1 MYQKDLG
8 SRNECVLCAVVTLP
22 HSQFLF
28 PEHFREVPFLNV
40 LVILGVLSVFFFSL
54 HLSELQFYMNLW
66 YLINSCLPTGL
77 KTP

>member
-8 SRNECVLCAVVTLP
+8 SRNECVLCTVVTLP

-40 LVILGVLSVFFFSL
+40 LVILGVLSVFFFFFALIRIAIL
-54 HLSELQFYMNLW
+54 HESVVFD
-66 YLINSCLPTGL
+66 
-77 KTP
+77 